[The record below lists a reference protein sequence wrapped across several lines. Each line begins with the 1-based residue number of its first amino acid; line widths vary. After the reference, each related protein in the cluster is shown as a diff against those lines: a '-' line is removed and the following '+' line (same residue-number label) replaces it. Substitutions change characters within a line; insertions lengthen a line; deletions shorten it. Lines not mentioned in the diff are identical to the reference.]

1 MHPQDWNLPYGLTI
15 LALFCIVMIR
25 SNGTYWIG
33 RGIVAGTSH
42 TRWRRVLETRPYRVG
57 SSWLNC
63 WGPPA
68 VTLSFLVVGLQ
79 TMVNLAAGVA
89 RMPMRL
95 YLPAVIVGC
104 TVWAFIWGTGG
115 MISLVLLS
123 MAWEHSPAMTITG
136 LTVMAAAV
144 NRRNAATPPCPPTAP
159 RSRRFSTR
167 SKPAAAGWRDGN
179 RCRPPARN
187 GGPPV
192 PHRAHSA

>member
-15 LALFCIVMIR
+15 LTLFCIVMVR

-33 RGIVAGTSH
+33 RGVVAGTSH

-57 SSWLNC
+57 SSWLHR

-68 VTLSFLVVGLQ
+68 VTLSFLVIGLQ

-89 RMPMRL
+89 RMPMRR
-95 YLPAVIVGC
+95 YLPAVVAGC

-123 MAWEHSPAMTITG
+123 MAWNHSPAMTIAG
-136 LTVMAAAV
+136 LIVMAAAV
-144 NRRNAATPPCPPTAP
+144 ARLLPV
-159 RSRRFSTR
+159 RSRWSTVEAPGR
-167 SKPAAAGWRDGN
+167 SLVSRLCQGAVDPQRSRDLPLPCCGTV
-179 RCRPPARN
+179 A
-187 GGPPV
+187 V
-192 PHRAHSA
+192 ASL